1 MKNCKDITRLFSERM
16 ERPLSASERIQL
28 KLHCMMCTGCKNFG
42 DHMLDIRQMARQ
54 FAKGS
59 DPMDPVQ
66 KKK

>member
-16 ERPLSASERIQL
+16 ERPLSTSERIHL

-42 DHMLDIRQMARQ
+42 DHMLDIRLMARQ

-59 DPMDPVQ
+59 DPVKPGQ
-66 KKK
+66 KKQ